1 MLIESICS
9 EDVDHEFK
17 TLLVYFNAS
26 SMCSVEIYNKSIDT
40 NEVQSV
46 YWEKHRLK
54 SQKTWIFILALLL
67 TSHVTLDKL
76 SLSLCF
82 LTYLSI
88 L

>member
-1 MLIESICS
+1 MLIQSICS
-9 EDVDHEFK
+9 KDVNHIFK
-17 TLLVYFNAS
+17 TLLIYFNAS
-26 SMCSVEIYNKSIDT
+26 SICSRYVIRALT
-40 NEVQSV
+40 QMGAVV
-46 YWEKHRLK
+46 YWEMHGNK

-82 LTYLSI
+82 LNDLPI